1 MSQSFEPHV
10 SQGGKGIIRNLSNY
24 SERHCRDEVNLN
36 NKSIESAKIKIGD
49 MRQYRSN
56 EIKKIAELWKN
67 IVKPNVT
74 PQDAAM
80 TQHSASMNL
89 IDNNSE
95 EKLYG
100 FAIRKTKIPPKTM
113 QRIQISQMIEPV
125 YSKSEIWLAIPSNEI
140 PENLLCEEQTIS

>member
-1 MSQSFEPHV
+1 MIEPVV
-10 SQGGKGIIRNLSNY
+10 SK
-24 SERHCRDEVNLN
+24 SE
-36 NKSIESAKIKIGD
+36 IWFATT
-49 MRQYRSN
+49 SN

-95 EKLYG
+95 EKYYG
-100 FAIRKTKIPPKTM
+100 LAIRKTKIPPKTM

-125 YSKSEIWLAIPSNEI
+125 DSKSEIWLAIPSNEI
-140 PENLLCEEQTIS
+140 PENLLCEEQIISYDKGEGFILFKWNS